1 MTRRFDPEQ
10 IAALAARVGG
20 LRDSFSD
27 TGTAL
32 GSGDP
37 GGAYGDLKN
46 AASAGQAM
54 QGFYGGVNAH
64 LGAAASL
71 VDAASQALA
80 QAAERMR
87 NDDDQAIHTL
97 GGNDPER
104 DRSDQYGNQGI

>member
-1 MTRRFDPEQ
+1 MTRQFDPEQ

-20 LRDSFSD
+20 LKESFSS
-27 TGTAL
+27 TGTGL
-32 GSGDP
+32 GNGDP

-64 LGAAASL
+64 LGAAANL

-80 QAAERMR
+80 KAAERMR
-87 NDDDQAIHTL
+87 NDEDQAMHTL
-97 GGNDPER
+97 GGTDPER
-104 DRSDQYGNQGI
+104 D